1 MLKNF
6 FFILIISIFLTNAY
20 SIETN
25 EKADHASGKNGEW
38 WKRKG
43 PPPAS
48 KFRLGYKEYER
59 FS

>member
-20 SIETN
+20 SIGTN
-25 EKADHASGKNGEW
+25 EKKDHASGKEGEW

-43 PPPAS
+43 PPPVS
-48 KFRLGYKEYER
+48 YTHLTLPTKRIV
-59 FS
+59 

>member
-20 SIETN
+20 SIGTN
-25 EKADHASGKNGEW
+25 EKAGHATGKDGESM
-38 WKRKG
+38 KRKG

-48 KFRLGYKEYER
+48 KLK
-59 FS
+59 